1 MVTLDK
7 IRKEM
12 KSRLDTDQQ
21 LHQVDVNADT
31 IDEALADAAVQL
43 DTKMSNLQYEV
54 VEKGSDGFLGI
65 GKKPWKL
72 KIYQDPSTVK
82 KVAKL
87 ASEGLFT
94 DDELDS
100 SEQAVNRDGMFYVHR
115 FGSDI
120 MLKVVLPLGD
130 GSPIQLRDVLD
141 EVRREDTVSFDE
153 NAIKNYIKNGTDN
166 EYQRV
171 GDYKHVPGADV
182 LIAVDISKD
191 EMSGT
196 LLVSPPAMSGQD
208 ASFEAIKKCCFQQ
221 GILADCVLE
230 DKIREFVDTPV
241 YNAPFEI
248 CHAVMPQDGHDA
260 YVSYNFET
268 DPKKLKAK
276 VSEESGRVNFKQL
289 NQIQN
294 VIAGQPLATKVPAEK
309 GKGGKTL
316 LGRWLDAKDGK
327 DIVVQLGAN
336 TEFDRDGITIKA
348 TIDGEVMLVNGKV
361 TVEPVKYLDAVN
373 VKTGDIKFVG
383 TVIIKGS
390 VEEGY
395 RVEATNIEVNGIVE
409 KSHLEATGNIIVSQG
424 IFGKGEGYIK
434 AGKSLWAKFINDTTV
449 EVEENVVVNDSIVNS
464 NVTAMKNIIV
474 RGKKAQIIGG
484 HLLATEEICAKK
496 IGSPGGGT
504 ETILEVGIDPRAKKR
519 LEELQKMQSKN
530 TTEYEKLELD
540 IQTLEQQ
547 KKLRKKLPQDKEDK
561 LSEYKEKLQQLYQ
574 DLEQI
579 NDEIASI
586 QAHLRELKAIGKV
599 KAEDTVYAG
608 VKIYI
613 RDALDE
619 IKMDCKKTTFYYDDA
634 SKLSKRGD
642 YEPPA
647 ADVGM
652 PDGYTAD

>member
-1 MVTLDK
+1 MITLDK
-7 IRKEM
+7 LRTEM
-12 KSRLDTDQQ
+12 KSRLDIDKQ
-21 LHQVDVNADT
+21 LHQVDVHADT

-54 VEKGSDGFLGI
+54 LEKGSDGFLGI

-82 KVAKL
+82 KVQKL

-100 SEQAVNRDGMFYVHR
+100 SEQSVDRDGMFYVRR

-120 MLKVVLPLGD
+120 MLKIVLPLGD
-130 GSPIQLRDVLD
+130 GSPIQVRDVLD
-141 EVRREDTVSFDE
+141 EVKREDTVDFDE

-166 EYQRV
+166 DYQKV
-171 GDYKHVPGADV
+171 GDYRHVMGADV

-196 LLVSPPAMSGQD
+196 LTVSPPAMSGQE
-208 ASFEAIKKCCFQQ
+208 ASFEAIRKCCLQQ
-221 GILADCVLE
+221 GILADCILE

-241 YNAPFEI
+241 YNTPFEI
-248 CHAVMPQDGHDA
+248 CHAVLPQDGHDA

-268 DPKKLKAK
+268 DPKKLKPK
-276 VSEESGRVNFKQL
+276 ISEDSGNINFKQL

-348 TIDGEVMLVNGKV
+348 TIDGEVMLVNNKV

-373 VKTGDIKFVG
+373 IKTGDIKFVG
-383 TVIIKGS
+383 TVIIKGD

-409 KSHLEATGNIIVSQG
+409 KSHLEATGNIVVSQG

-434 AGKSLWAKFINDTTV
+434 AGKSLWAKFINETTV
-449 EVEENVVVNDSIVNS
+449 EVEENVVVNENIMNS
-464 NVTAMKNIIV
+464 YVTAMKNIVV
-474 RGKKAQIIGG
+474 RGKKSQIVGG

-496 IGSPGGGT
+496 IGSSGGV

-530 TTEYEKLELD
+530 TTEYEKLDLD
-540 IQTLEQQ
+540 VQNLEQQ
-547 KKLRKKLPQDKEDK
+547 KKLRKKLPQEKEDK
-561 LSEYKEKLQQLYQ
+561 LNEFKEKISQIYQ
-574 DLEQI
+574 ELEQI
-579 NDEIASI
+579 NDEIAGI
-586 QAHLRELKAIGKV
+586 QAHLKELKAIGKV
-599 KAEDTVYAG
+599 KVEDTCYAG

-619 IKMDCKKTTFYYDDA
+619 VKMDCKKTTFFYDDA

-647 ADVGM
+647 ADIGM